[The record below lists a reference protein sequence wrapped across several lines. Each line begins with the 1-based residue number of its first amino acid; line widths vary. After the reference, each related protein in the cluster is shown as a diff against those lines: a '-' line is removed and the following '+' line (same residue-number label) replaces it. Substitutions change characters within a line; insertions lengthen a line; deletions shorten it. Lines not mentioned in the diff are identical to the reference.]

1 MIHATFVAT
10 VVVRPRAMRQVDTHL
25 AASMNSRFPRVD
37 AAARGWVE
45 LEFLVQAGDLSE
57 AAAKAMVMA
66 RTVSDANPLSCRV
79 EAFDDEV
86 VELDPLTSRTGRH
99 ARPGERALRP
109 HRLA

>member
-1 MIHATFVAT
+1 
-10 VVVRPRAMRQVDTHL
+10 
-25 AASMNSRFPRVD
+25 
-37 AAARGWVE
+37 
-45 LEFLVQAGDLSE
+45 
-57 AAAKAMVMA
+57 MA
-66 RTVSDANPLSCRV
+66 RTVSDANPLACRV